1 MAGNTGRAP
10 RRDAMP
16 GGRAADP
23 AAADAPGAADA
34 PDAPGAAPAAG
45 AAIDPASDAA
55 VERRRVAVFGAGVGG
70 LTAAHEL
77 AERGFEVT
85 VYERRD
91 VPGGKAR
98 SLFVPHTGTG
108 ERCDLPG
115 EHGHRMVLGF
125 YRNLPDTLRRIPRP
139 GGGNVHERLMPVAR
153 LDLARAGERAGIPIP
168 VGPDKLDMG
177 GGPVQADANLLV
189 TTLADVLG
197 ETQTPVIPPE
207 ELLFLA
213 GKVSMLFSS
222 CAERQFGQWEQ
233 TNWWEFIEAARM
245 SEDYQRIWGGGVQ
258 ILEALK
264 PRTASVRTI
273 GQGLQSIFFS
283 LFGLGA
289 DGAFDRVFNGP
300 TSEAWIEPWTA
311 HLRSLGV
318 RFAFGWEVESLG
330 VRDGRVTEAHAR
342 TPDGSSARVEADWFV
357 VAVPADRAVRLWSPE
372 LRAADPRLAA
382 MDGLEQTWSS
392 GIQYFLRRPVPGL
405 PGHIFH
411 IDAPWKLAS
420 VSQSRFW
427 ASPFAETWG
436 DGQAQESLSVV
447 VSDWDTPGILYGK
460 AARACTRE
468 EVAREVW
475 AQMQAHL
482 NKDGERVLDDSMVH
496 SWYLDESIVE
506 TEGGLRNEDPFLMN
520 SVGSWEL
527 RPEASTALVN
537 LFLAADYVR
546 TYSNVDFATMETANE
561 AARRAVN
568 ALLKAAGSAQVP
580 PVAMFSGFEL
590 PEFARAKDVDRERW
604 RQGLPHVLDTEQL

>member
-1 MAGNTGRAP
+1 MAGNTAHAP
-10 RRDAMP
+10 RHDAMP
-16 GGRAADP
+16 DGEVAAV
-23 AAADAPGAADA
+23 AAVA
-34 PDAPGAAPAAG
+34 AAPAAG
-45 AAIDPASDAA
+45 DPASDAA
-55 VERRRVAVFGAGVGG
+55 AERRRVAVFGAGVGG

-85 VYERRD
+85 VYERRE

-98 SLFVPHTGTG
+98 SLFVPRTGTDG
-108 ERCDLPG
+108 RRDLPG

-125 YRNLPDTLRRIPRP
+125 YRNLPDTLRRIPGP
-139 GGGNVHERLMPVAR
+139 DGGNVHERLRPVAR
-153 LDLARAGERAGIPIP
+153 LELARSGERPGIPIP
-168 VGPDKLDMG
+168 VGPDKLDLG
-177 GGPVQADANLLV
+177 GGPVHADANLLV
-189 TTLADVLG
+189 STLADVLG
-197 ETQTPVIPPE
+197 ETPVIEPA

-213 GKVSMLFSS
+213 QKVSMLFSS

-273 GQGLQSIFFS
+273 GQGLEAIFFG

-300 TSEAWIEPWTA
+300 TTEAWIDPWTT

-318 RFAFGWEVESLG
+318 RFAFGWEVENLE

-342 TPDGSSARVEADWFV
+342 TPDGSSARIEADWFV
-357 VAVPADRAVRLWSPE
+357 VAVPADQAVRLWSPE

-382 MDGLEQTWSS
+382 MDGLRQTWSS
-392 GIQYFLRRPVPGL
+392 GIQFFLRRPVPGF

-427 ASPFAETWG
+427 AAPFAETWG

-447 VSDWDTPGILYGK
+447 ISDWDTPGILYGK
-460 AARACTRE
+460 AARECTRE

-482 NKDGERVLDDSMVH
+482 NKEDGERVLDDSMVH
-496 SWYLDESIVE
+496 SWYLDESIIE
-506 TEGGLRNEDPFLMN
+506 TEHGLRNDDPFLMN

-527 RPEASTALVN
+527 RPEASTALAN

-568 ALLKAAGSAQVP
+568 ALLKAAGAAQVP

-604 RQGLPHVLDTEQL
+604 RQGLPHVLDAEQL